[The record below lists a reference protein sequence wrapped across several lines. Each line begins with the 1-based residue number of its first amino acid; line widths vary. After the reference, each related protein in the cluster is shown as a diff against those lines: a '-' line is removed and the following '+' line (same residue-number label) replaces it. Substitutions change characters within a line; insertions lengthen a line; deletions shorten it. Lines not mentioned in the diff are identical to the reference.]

1 MTKNAKN
8 VQHSDNCINHAKPI
22 SKRMCSS
29 VDKGIKTWRQNN
41 DFEVKKKKK
50 KKKSNGKKFN
60 ATQTENLLKKYIIL

>member
-50 KKKSNGKKFN
+50 EKKSNGKKFN
-60 ATQTENLLKKYIIL
+60 ATQTENLLKKYIIV

>member
-8 VQHSDNCINHAKPI
+8 VQHSDNCINHTKPI
-22 SKRMCSS
+22 SKGMCSS

-50 KKKSNGKKFN
+50 SNGKKFN
-60 ATQTENLLKKYIIL
+60 VTQTENLLKKYIMV

>member
-50 KKKSNGKKFN
+50 SNGKKFN
-60 ATQTENLLKKYIIL
+60 ATQTENLLKKYIIV